1 MAIFRK
7 VHVSFWKDEFIE
19 SLTTE
24 QKYFYLYLMTNDR
37 TKQCGI
43 YEITVKQIS
52 YDTGYNE
59 ETVRKLIKFFVGK
72 GKIRYSESTKE
83 VALKNWG
90 KYNDSTSPKVK
101 VCIDKELSLVKDRV
115 LIEYLY
121 STDTHSQEEQEEEQ
135 EEEKEENSPSINFSF
150 DDFWTLYDYKVGE
163 KVKLKSKWEKLTN
176 KEREDAMKHI
186 PLYKIEK
193 PDKQFRKHPSTYLNN
208 KSWNDEVLLPT
219 SNSTSRQLT
228 PYEIEMERKRNE
240 AFARTQGQ
248 G

>member
-19 SLTTE
+19 SLTPE